1 MPQCDNEECEARS
14 SPIMTFVRFE
24 SFLSSYET
32 VRTLSSNIEV
42 NYGGHFDQNQIDL
55 YPT

>member
-1 MPQCDNEECEARS
+1 
-14 SPIMTFVRFE
+14 MTFVRFE